1 MGSKVTVAVGIT
13 LTALAFGV
21 QEYSLDRY
29 QLSLDLPERLW
40 VQLGVGWMFLLIG
53 LVAARRHPESGLGTW
68 MRSFGL
74 VWIGSLVFTAPLIQW
89 HAIGWAVA
97 LYGLLFV
104 ILYTYP
110 SGKLLGWERW
120 AAAGWLGFVVVVATW
135 AITLVDFYEWVD
147 DTVCCPSHLLFV
159 GSDPVLENRL
169 LEGGFILATLVF
181 IAVVSSQLQRWRRS
195 SHIGRR
201 RLNALGVVVVPLFL
215 MLVVA
220 PIANAFGQGT
230 SGFLPDAGGGGFIAS
245 PLPDRWNLYL
255 QNGMLMLLPVVILG
269 GLLRARLSQARVGD
283 MVYQLGTAASAGDLQ
298 SRIRD
303 VLGDP
308 GATLVF
314 SRAGTG
320 DHVDIEGQA
329 VSAPPTPLIT
339 AINREIS
346 IIHDPSVDPELVAST
361 GAAAGLAIA
370 NARLEAELRAQLRE
384 VQESRRRLVTATDE
398 ARRTVERDLHDGA
411 QQRLVVLSATLRRAR
426 RGVAVD
432 DAEVEALLDAAAEE
446 ADLAVAELRELA
458 RGVHPAILTQAGL
471 GPAVASLADRAPIPI
486 EVSISTERHPPEIE
500 ATAYYVIAEA
510 LANVFKHSGADYARV
525 TSLTE
530 DDAVTVVIEDNGS
543 GAIDP
548 NGSGLRGLED
558 RVGALGGSFEV
569 GTVPSGGSSVTARLP
584 LEERS

>member
-1 MGSKVTVAVGIT
+1 MGPKVTVAVGIT

-40 VQLGVGWMFLLIG
+40 IQLGVGWMFLLIG

-68 MRSFGL
+68 MQSFGL
-74 VWIGSLVFTAPLIQW
+74 VWVGSLIFTAPLIQW

-104 ILYTYP
+104 IVYTYP
-110 SGKLLGWERW
+110 SGRLLGWERW
-120 AAAGWLGFVVVVATW
+120 AAAGWLGFVVVVAIW
-135 AITLVDFYEWVD
+135 AITLVDFYGWVD
-147 DTVCCPSHLLFV
+147 DTVCCPSHLLFM

-169 LEGGFILATLVF
+169 LEGGVILATLVF
-181 IAVVSSQLQRWRRS
+181 VAVVSSQFQRWRRS
-195 SHIGRR
+195 SQIGRR

-215 MLVVA
+215 ILVVA

-230 SGFLPDAGGGGFIAS
+230 SGFLPDAGGGGFIPS

-283 MVYQLGTAASAGDLQ
+283 MVNQLGAAASAGALQ
-298 SRIRD
+298 NRVRD
-303 VLGDP
+303 VLDDP

-329 VSAPPTPLIT
+329 VSAPPTSVIT

-486 EVSISTERHPPEIE
+486 EVSISSERHPPEIE

-530 DDAVTVVIEDNGS
+530 EDAVTVVIEDNGS

-548 NGSGLRGLED
+548 SGSGLRGLED